1 MSLYDNIAVDSRMC
15 CEKCGRPVACQTRG
29 AMGQFHTFTLSE
41 LAAFMAT
48 YYDGDGC
55 IMYGYCVHCNHLT
68 YFELQPVTVKR
79 IDDPYKEEEEDE
91 PAM

>member
-1 MSLYDNIAVDSRMC
+1 
-15 CEKCGRPVACQTRG
+15 
-29 AMGQFHTFTLSE
+29 
-41 LAAFMAT
+41 MAT
-48 YYDGDGC
+48 YCDGDGC
-55 IMYGYCVHCNHLT
+55 IMYGHCVHCNHLT